1 MSNVGSYK
9 AIFPLALVGVLAACG
24 GGGDAPD
31 GEGSL
36 TISVTD
42 APVDGASNVF
52 VEFTGIELKPRDGE
66 RFSIDFAQPKRIDLL
81 ALQGGE
87 RAPLLDDEPVP
98 AGEYNWMRLKVNAEF
113 DSILDSYIVLSDGSG
128 EELRVPSGSQ
138 SGLKLVRGFTVAAG
152 GATDFTID
160 FDLRKSVVDPKGQPG
175 YFLKPVLR
183 LVDNLEVGTVRGTV
197 ASSLVNANA
206 CTADEVTGA
215 GRAVYVY
222 MGADMTPEDMSS
234 SGTSSAG
241 DQPLTSAAVVL
252 NIDTGEYEYVAA
264 FLPTGPYTLAFT
276 CQASDDDPEANDE
289 IAFMPAGG
297 LTTTVAAGQTT
308 KLNFTAP

>member
-160 FDLRKSVVDPKGQPG
+160 FDLRKSVVDPNGQPG

-252 NIDTGEYEYVAA
+252 NIDTGDYEYVAA